1 MPADQVA
8 HLRQVLQGL
17 EDVIAIVL
25 ILLGA
30 VVVAR
35 LSAVVIRRTI
45 LAPPERLLD
54 EARRRTLQPLL
65 ESLVRYVVYVIA
77 LLMILRRL
85 NVDATAILA
94 SAGAIGVALGL
105 GAQHV
110 IRDVLAGAFLISEG
124 LIHVGDVIT
133 FDTHTGTVERI
144 SVRTT
149 QIRTASGEL
158 WTIPNGRL
166 EVFGNKGPASGAPR

>member
-8 HLRQVLQGL
+8 HLRQALQGL

-54 EARRRTLQPLL
+54 EARRRTLQPSS
-65 ESLVRYVVYVIA
+65 ESLVRYAVYIIA
-77 LLMILRRL
+77 LLTTSRRL
-85 NVDATAILA
+85 NVDATAVLA
-94 SAGAIGVALGL
+94 S
-105 GAQHV
+105 
-110 IRDVLAGAFLISEG
+110 
-124 LIHVGDVIT
+124 
-133 FDTHTGTVERI
+133 
-144 SVRTT
+144 
-149 QIRTASGEL
+149 
-158 WTIPNGRL
+158 
-166 EVFGNKGPASGAPR
+166 SGATVR